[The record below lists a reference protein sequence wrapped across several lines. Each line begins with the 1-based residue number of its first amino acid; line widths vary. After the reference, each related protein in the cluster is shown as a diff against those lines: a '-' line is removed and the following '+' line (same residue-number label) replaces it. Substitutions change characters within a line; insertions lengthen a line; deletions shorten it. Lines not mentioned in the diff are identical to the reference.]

1 LLPAG
6 IEDMPMKLD
15 RKWLLLPPA
24 AALLICL
31 GPLTMASGK
40 NGAQKNVEQK
50 NGAATAALRTA
61 QDARADKSTDKSADK
76 GIGQLAPRT
85 PDLWQLGSTLIGV
98 LLLGVA
104 GVFLVR
110 RARAGRPKTTGG
122 GACVL
127 RQTLRLGAK
136 QALHVV
142 EFDDQ
147 LLLLGQ
153 GDHGFAV
160 LHHVHSPE
168 RALDEA
174 ALAARSV
181 ADPDDGAVPKDLLI
195 PRPQRP
201 APALPQAPRRSGAL
215 ADFRTLL
222 HKAGKA

>member
-1 LLPAG
+1 
-6 IEDMPMKLD
+6 MKLD

-31 GPLTMASGK
+31 GPLTMASGR
-40 NGAQKNVEQK
+40 NGNPQKN
-50 NGAATAALRTA
+50 APATAAARTA
-61 QDARADKSTDKSADK
+61 QDARTDKGTDK
-76 GIGQLAPRT
+76 GNGQLAPRT

-98 LLLGVA
+98 LLLGAA

-110 RARAGRPKTTGG
+110 RARGGRPKTTGS
-122 GACVL
+122 GACAL

-147 LLLLGQ
+147 LLLLGH

-160 LHHVHSPE
+160 LHHVRSPE

-174 ALAARSV
+174 TLAARSV
-181 ADPDDGAVPKDLLI
+181 ADGDDGAVPKDLLI
-195 PRPQRP
+195 PRPARPQRP
-201 APALPQAPRRSGAL
+201 PVTPPSPPRRSGVL
-215 ADFRTLL
+215 NDFRTLL